1 MPEPA
6 AAAAADA
13 VYLVDGCRTPQGRY
27 GGALASVRPDDL
39 AALVV
44 GEAVR
49 RAGIPGEAVDEVILG
64 TANQAGEDNR
74 NVARMAV
81 LLAGLPHTVP
91 GYTVNRLCASGL
103 TAVASA
109 AQAIRAGEADL
120 VVAGGVESMT
130 RAPWVM
136 AKPGTPWAKP
146 GEVHDTALG
155 WRFTNPR
162 LDDRR
167 LDDPYLDDPGLDDSR
182 LNAPSFEK
190 RDPDGGRVTLSMG
203 ETAEEVAALDGITR
217 AEADA
222 FALRSHRRAVAA
234 RQAGHPRRDIVP
246 VPVPVPVA
254 EGRAEGRVEH
264 DEGPRPDTS
273 LERLARLRPA
283 FRPGGQVTAGNSSSL
298 ADGAAA
304 LVVASAAAVAR
315 YGLVPRGRIVASA
328 AAGVR
333 PRLMGL
339 GPVPATEKALARAGW
354 RTDDLAAIELN
365 EAFAAQALA
374 VIRRL
379 KLPEDRVNADGGA
392 IALGHPLGCSGA
404 RILLALLG
412 RLEREGSSRRGLA
425 TLCVGVGQGV
435 AMLVAGAS

>member
-1 MPEPA
+1 MSQHLPA
-6 AAAAADA
+6 RPADE
-13 VYLVDGCRTPQGRY
+13 VFLIDGARTPQGRY

-44 GEAVR
+44 GEAVG
-49 RAGIPGEAVDEVILG
+49 RAGIPAESVDEVILG
-64 TANQAGEDNR
+64 AANQAGEDNR
-74 NVARMAV
+74 DVARMAA

-109 AQAIRAGEADL
+109 AQAIRSGEADL

-146 GEVHDTALG
+146 GEVHDTSLG

-162 LDDRR
+162 FTPKD
-167 LDDPYLDDPGLDDSR
+167 
-182 LNAPSFEK
+182 
-190 RDPDGGRVTLSMG
+190 TLSMG

-217 AEADA
+217 ADSDA
-222 FALRSHRRAVAA
+222 FALRSHLRAVAA
-234 RQAGHPRRDIVP
+234 QEAGRFDREIVP
-246 VPVPVPVA
+246 VAVKGGEVT
-254 EGRAEGRVEH
+254 R
-264 DEGPRPDTS
+264 DEGPRPSTT
-273 LERLARLRPA
+273 LEKLGALRTI
-283 FRPGGQVTAGNSSSL
+283 FREGGIVTAGSSSPL
-298 ADGAAA
+298 SDGAAA
-304 LVVASAAAVAR
+304 LVVAGRAAVER
-315 YGLVPRGRIVASA
+315 YGLTPRARIVTTAT
-328 AAGVR
+328 AGVE
-333 PRLMGL
+333 PHLMGL

-354 RTDDLAAIELN
+354 QTGDLDAVELN

-374 VIRRL
+374 VVRRL
-379 KLPEDRVNADGGA
+379 KLDEERVNADGGA

-404 RILLALLG
+404 RILLTLLG
-412 RLEREGSSRRGLA
+412 RLEREGGRRGLA

-435 AMLVAGAS
+435 AMLVERV